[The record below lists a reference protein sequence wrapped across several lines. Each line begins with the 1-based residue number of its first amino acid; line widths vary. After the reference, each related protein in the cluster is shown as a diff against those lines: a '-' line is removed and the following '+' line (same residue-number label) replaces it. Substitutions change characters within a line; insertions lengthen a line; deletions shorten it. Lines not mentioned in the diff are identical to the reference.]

1 MTDLSKSHNVW
12 FTISLLL
19 VSGLVLTSAVATYY
33 YIRLTAAEK
42 LYADTLSSLNDV
54 SYRVN
59 LLIEYGNGTKTWRNQ
74 TIIPVG
80 WSLYNTTSKVT
91 GGRIEG
97 TWFSFGFFIT
107 SINGVQGTGPS
118 YWSWYTWER
127 EQSKWVPGASGA
139 GSYIMKQGDV
149 VAWLLTSDFSAT
161 P

>member
-1 MTDLSKSHNVW
+1 MNDLSKSHNVW
-12 FTISLLL
+12 FTISLIL
-19 VSGLVLTSAVATYY
+19 VSGLVLASSLAAYY
-33 YIRLTAAEK
+33 YAQYTFADKR
-42 LYADTLSSLNDV
+42 YVDTLSSLNDI

-59 LLIEYGNGTKTWRNQ
+59 LLIDYGNGTKTWRNQ

-80 WSLYNTTSKVT
+80 WSLFNTTTKAT

-97 TWFSFGFFIT
+97 TRFSFGFFIT

-118 YWSWYTWER
+118 YWSWYMWDR

-139 GSYIMKQGDV
+139 ESYTMKQGDV
-149 VAWLLTSDFSAT
+149 AAWLLTSDFNAT